1 MHTIAARA
9 FDPAGAALATA
20 ALEALDAERPVR
32 VPLTSI
38 LGVDLS
44 ADQAGDS
51 PAARGSPGGET
62 NRRTPLRTPDLLDD
76 VEVVERRL
84 AVQEAGPPLVCGFRL
99 RQFGDLGGVVLGGEL
114 QQLPEVIG
122 AVVIGCDDGH
132 PQGALTA
139 AGVQPG
145 IEGPPDLVGLVF
157 GVELDELNVWHTSRS
172 TPEPRQ
178 APGSRVPGQ
187 PVHRASAWRLNRRQ
201 PLTC

>member
-1 MHTIAARA
+1 VIVREVARELPDHVAGVLFGSPIIGGPMHTIAARA
-9 FDPAGAALATA
+9 FDPAAAALATA

-122 AVVIGCDDGH
+122 AVVIGST
-132 PQGALTA
+132 TA
-139 AGVQPG
+139 
-145 IEGPPDLVGLVF
+145 I
-157 GVELDELNVWHTSRS
+157 R
-172 TPEPRQ
+172 
-178 APGSRVPGQ
+178 RV
-187 PVHRASAWRLNRRQ
+187 R
-201 PLTC
+201 